1 MPSVFDQKF
10 KITFSI
16 PQHHRRAV
24 EKYLHQNVG
33 GSTYYL
39 HSRVGGKHWAV
50 DASYSKDTVQ
60 VSVDDESLATYIS
73 LKFL

>member
-1 MPSVFDQKF
+1 MPSVLDQKF

-16 PQHHRRAV
+16 PRQHKIAV
-24 EKYLHQNVG
+24 EKYLNQNVG

-39 HSRVGGKHWAV
+39 HSKVGGKHWAV
-50 DASYSKDTVQ
+50 DSSYSNDTVQ
-60 VSVDDESLATYIS
+60 VSVDDESLATYIT